1 MFDSKP
7 IGKLGEIYC
16 SSIGSRSSVELKAL
30 QLGEDFR
37 GMKGAVVG
45 DLDEGV
51 LVFADRL
58 QLGGGIGGAIFEG
71 LDLILEALD
80 RATDVGIDAI
90 VEASNFGQTELEV
103 LQQASDICMGS
114 VAPC

>member
-1 MFDSKP
+1 
-7 IGKLGEIYC
+7 
-16 SSIGSRSSVELKAL
+16 
-30 QLGEDFR
+30 
-37 GMKGAVVG
+37 MKGAVVG
-45 DLDEGV
+45 DLDESL

-103 LQQASDICMGS
+103 LQQANDICMGS